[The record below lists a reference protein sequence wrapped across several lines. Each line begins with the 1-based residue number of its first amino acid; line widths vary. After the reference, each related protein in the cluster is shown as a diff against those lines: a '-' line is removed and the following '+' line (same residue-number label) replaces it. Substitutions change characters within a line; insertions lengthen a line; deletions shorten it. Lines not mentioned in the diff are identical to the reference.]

1 MKKWLVGVLIVG
13 FVGVL
18 VAGAVIRTMDKA
30 EQASNTRGSDRER
43 VTDGLGGRGFGT
55 GQSLDRLQEKDGRA
69 QNLGDQ
75 QGSGR
80 EYVQNVN
87 NLQGN
92 GRRYGQSLDSGSGR
106 GEASGDSIGAPQ
118 AQVDEWVTL
127 EGVVTDVQD
136 EALMIELSD
145 GGELIIERRAWSV
158 AQELG
163 FDTQIGNPVVLAG
176 FYEGDDFEVGR
187 ITDQSGGSEVV
198 LREIS
203 GRPLWAGNGRRG
215 AKG

>member
-1 MKKWLVGVLIVG
+1 MKKWLVGALVVG

-18 VAGAVIRTMDKA
+18 IAGAVIRTMDKT
-30 EQASNTRGSDRER
+30 EQSSSARGVDRDR
-43 VTDGLGGRGFGT
+43 VVDGPSGRGNGA
-55 GQSLDRLQEKDGRA
+55 GEPLDRLQENVRHE
-69 QNLGDQ
+69 QSLGGQ

-80 EYVQNVN
+80 QYVQNVN

-92 GRRYGQSLDSGSGR
+92 GRRYGQSLDSSTGGSGTP
-106 GEASGDSIGAPQ
+106 GDSIGASQ
-118 AQVDEWVTL
+118 DQVDEWVTL
-127 EGVVTDVQD
+127 GGVVADVQD
-136 EALMIELSD
+136 EALIIELSD
-145 GGELIIERRAWSV
+145 GGELIIEGRAWSF

-163 FDTQIGNPVVLAG
+163 FDTQIGNPIILAG

-187 ITDQSGGSEVV
+187 IIDQSVGDEVV

-215 AKG
+215 AQG